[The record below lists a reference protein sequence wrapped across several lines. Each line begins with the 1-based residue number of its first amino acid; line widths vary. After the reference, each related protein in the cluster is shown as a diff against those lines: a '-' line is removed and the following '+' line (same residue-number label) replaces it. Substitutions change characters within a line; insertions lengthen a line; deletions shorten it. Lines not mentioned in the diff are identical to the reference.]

1 LLRKTKLLC
10 KGMYSLPD
18 LSIRQLEY
26 LIAVAEENTWAD
38 ASDAVGVTPSALSQG
53 LAELERRVGVTLF
66 DRVGR
71 RRMLH
76 PNAEILLDHARQVI
90 SLTSDLAKWSERMR
104 NADEGTIRIGMIDI
118 AAVNYFQG
126 VLKDFRN
133 DHPSLNFHLK
143 VSPSRPLVD
152 ALRGGQLD
160 LIVCIEPEEKI
171 KGIEIEPLLTETLSI
186 YRPGGGPLGPPSEW
200 GPWVLFPESSN
211 TRKIISAALKERGS
225 SVNVVADSPQPEVL
239 KEMVNLGIGWT
250 VLPNVQAEAGP
261 RPLVPSSILG
271 TRNLIVASRKN
282 AAQSPAIIS
291 LLEALKEQLD

>member
-1 LLRKTKLLC
+1 
-10 KGMYSLPD
+10 MYSLPD

-71 RRMLH
+71 RRILH

-90 SLTSDLAKWSERMR
+90 SLTSDLAKWSDRMR

-133 DHPSLNFHLK
+133 DRPSLNFHLK

-171 KGIEIEPLLTETLSI
+171 NGIEIEPLLTETLSI

>member
-1 LLRKTKLLC
+1 
-10 KGMYSLPD
+10 MYSLPD

>member
-1 LLRKTKLLC
+1 
-10 KGMYSLPD
+10 MYSLPD

-38 ASDAVGVTPSALSQG
+38 AADAVGVTPSALSQG

>member
-1 LLRKTKLLC
+1 ML
-10 KGMYSLPD
+10 SLPD

-38 ASDAVGVTPSALSQG
+38 ASEAVGVTPSALSQG
-53 LAELERRVGVTLF
+53 LAELERRVGVSLF

-71 RRMLH
+71 RRILH